1 MALLVKME
9 TWVNML
15 HLLTQL
21 QKKLQP
27 DLKTNTTQ
35 SRQKIE
41 LHGSPATKD
50 LKKPH
55 SSRWVG
61 GVEGWKG
68 GDAEAQRHREM
79 QGDAERCREVQ
90 RGAERCREVQ

>member
-55 SSRWVG
+55 SSRWV
-61 GVEGWKG
+61 EE
-68 GDAEAQRHREM
+68 AEM
-79 QGDAERCREVQ
+79 Q
-90 RGAERCREVQ
+90 RGAGMRFGVERWWNGQFCIHVWWIKSGGIPSE